1 MHYELITKLQ
11 LAYVKPA
18 LLHNRHIMCR
28 MKTLCMLGKCRL
40 QFQHRLTMFL
50 LSVVCASR
58 IHIVLVRARS
68 LVEAVQESPFSALLP
83 GYWTPNTHISE
94 SWIIRTVLLGQHE
107 SPCVPSQMLLVPV
120 CTFINSTRASK
131 HTPNDNWQYNGKQL
145 TAAYPSVTV
154 CIS

>member
-68 LVEAVQESPFSALLP
+68 LVEAVQESPKDSPSPPCYLD
-83 GYWTPNTHISE
+83 TEHQIHN
-94 SWIIRTVLLGQHE
+94 IRTLNYQNSVAWP
-107 SPCVPSQMLLVPV
+107 PCVPSQMLLVPV

-131 HTPNDNWQYNGKQL
+131 HTPNDN
-145 TAAYPSVTV
+145 
-154 CIS
+154 

>member
-68 LVEAVQESPFSALLP
+68 LVEAVQESPKDSPSPPCYLDTEHQIHIYQKVELSEQCCLANMNLHACHLKC
-83 GYWTPNTHISE
+83 YWYRYVH
-94 SWIIRTVLLGQHE
+94 L
-107 SPCVPSQMLLVPV
+107 
-120 CTFINSTRASK
+120 
-131 HTPNDNWQYNGKQL
+131 
-145 TAAYPSVTV
+145 
-154 CIS
+154 